1 VEPLIPFAA
10 DLWSVARP
18 LRFWGLETG
27 ARMSVVRLNDGGLLV
42 HSPVPLDE
50 KLKAEV
56 DALGTVEAV
65 VAPSRFHHL
74 SVCAWKDAYPQA
86 VFACCP
92 GLEKKRADFAWDR
105 VLGDRP
111 EAEWERELD
120 QVWFAA
126 RTMESEVVFFH
137 RRSRTMICADII
149 FNLTDHPKRLTRV
162 VSRLTSNG
170 KPGATWLER
179 LTIRDRTGARAQI
192 DRMLA
197 WKPERIL
204 LAHGRCIE
212 RDGEAVLREAYAW
225 L

>member
-1 VEPLIPFAA
+1 MEPLIPFAA

-105 VLGDRP
+105 ILGDRP

-137 RRSRTMICADII
+137 RRSRTMICADVI
-149 FNLTDHPKRLTRV
+149 FNLTEHPKRLTRV
-162 VSRLTSNG
+162 VSRLTGNG
-170 KPGATWLER
+170 KPGATWLEH

-212 RDGEAVLREAYAW
+212 RDAEAVLRSAYAW